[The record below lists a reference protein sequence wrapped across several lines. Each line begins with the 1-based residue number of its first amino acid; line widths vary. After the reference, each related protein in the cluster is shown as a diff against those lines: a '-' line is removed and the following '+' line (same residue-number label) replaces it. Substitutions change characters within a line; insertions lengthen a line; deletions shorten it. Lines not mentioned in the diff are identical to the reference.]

1 MASRSVWLPSK
12 SNEARNFSKFPGQH
26 AMTGP
31 AAWPARAGSTV
42 LHSGHQSE
50 GSRTP
55 PMQRRWERC
64 IRPRG
69 RPARRR
75 PIHRRRQAGGDVP
88 SDRSGAARYIPLA
101 SGSIGRC
108 SHLTHRRR
116 LRTPYDVQSIL
127 VFHGRLRLSR
137 KPSASSDLRLMSC
150 RAAPMHRRPS

>member
-1 MASRSVWLPSK
+1 MASLIQSAPTSKSSANRRTAPRSGVKTDPSSLGPEGRAGHCGRECHRVKPAPAGTRTALTASRSVWLPSK

-26 AMTGP
+26 AMAGP

-88 SDRSGAARYIPLA
+88 RRSKWRSPI
-101 SGSIGRC
+101 
-108 SHLTHRRR
+108 
-116 LRTPYDVQSIL
+116 QS
-127 VFHGRLRLSR
+127 S
-137 KPSASSDLRLMSC
+137 
-150 RAAPMHRRPS
+150 